1 MAREIPATE
10 FSTNLMMVMGVVVM
24 MMMMVEEPFSALTRY
39 HGTDLQLVF
48 VLHPCGGESW
58 GRHFSFMHVKERR
71 FVFASPGAWSDIVC
85 GSIAPLA
92 AGRSGGTSRAVLHKI

>member
-58 GRHFSFMHVKERR
+58 G
-71 FVFASPGAWSDIVC
+71 GA
-85 GSIAPLA
+85 LF
-92 AGRSGGTSRAVLHKI
+92 LHACEGKKICLCVTWRLVGHRVW